1 MRALRIGLLGLGQI
15 GSAFYSLL
23 HQKREYFEKEIGVR
37 FDIVKVAVKHR
48 SKKRHVSIASNIL
61 TDRAEDLIQDASLD
75 VIVELI
81 GGTRDARRLV
91 SQALRAG
98 KHVVTANKAL
108 LAEYGDE
115 IFELANRKRRW
126 LLFEASVGGGI
137 PVIKALREGL
147 VANRFDSIYSIIN
160 GTCNYILS
168 EMTAKKT
175 DFKDALNQAQAK
187 GFAEADPRLDLDGVD
202 AAHKLALLVRF
213 AFGGKVKLKD
223 IYCEG
228 ISRIRSEDI
237 AFAEEFGYRVK
248 LLAIAKKTKDGIEAR
263 VQPTLLPKDHI
274 LANVNGSFNAVLFRG
289 DEVGDSLLY
298 GRGAGGHP
306 TASAIVSDLMDIA
319 LRQETRFDEDEIQM
333 RAIRKPLRIK
343 NISSILS
350 RYYLRFH
357 VVDRP
362 GVLAGIARVLG
373 AHRIS
378 ISDVIQKERS
388 VGNIVPLILLT
399 HDAHERNVRN
409 SLRQIDRSHGIQG
422 KSQVL
427 RIEGN

>member
-1 MRALRIGLLGLGQI
+1 MRVLRIGLLGLGQI
-15 GSAFYSLL
+15 GSGFYSILRK
-23 HQKREYFEKEIGVR
+23 KRDYFEKEVGVR
-37 FDIVKVAVKHR
+37 FDLVKVAVKHKN
-48 SKKRHVSIASNIL
+48 KKRKIHIPSDLL
-61 TDRAEDLIQDASLD
+61 TDNAQDLVRDPSLD

-81 GGTRDARRLV
+81 GGTQDARKLV
-91 SQALRAG
+91 KDCLRSG

-115 IFELANRKRRW
+115 MFELANRERKW
-126 LLFEASVGGGI
+126 LFFEASVGGGI

-147 VANRFDSIYSIIN
+147 VANRFDSVYSIIN

-168 EMTAKKT
+168 EMTEKKT
-175 DFKDALNQAQAK
+175 DFKVALRETQEK
-187 GFAEADPRLDLDGVD
+187 GFAEADPRLDLEGID
-202 AAHKLALLVRF
+202 AAHKLAILVRF
-213 AFGGKVKLKD
+213 AFGGKVKFND

-228 ISRIRSEDI
+228 IPHIRSEDI

-248 LLAIAKKTKDGIEAR
+248 LLAIAKQTEDGIEAR
-263 VQPTLLPKDHI
+263 VQPTLLPKQHI
-274 LANVNGSFNAVLFRG
+274 LANINGSFNAILFHG

-298 GRGAGGHP
+298 GRGAGPHP
-306 TASAIVSDLMDIA
+306 TASAVISDLLDIA

-333 RAIRKPLRIK
+333 RAIRKPLKIK
-343 NISSILS
+343 SISSILS

-362 GVLAGIARVLG
+362 GVLAGISRVLG
-373 AHRIS
+373 THRIS

-388 VGNIVPLILLT
+388 VGNVVPLIMLT
-399 HDAHERNVRN
+399 HDAHERDVRN
-409 SLRQIDRSHGIQG
+409 SIQKIDGLPIIKG
-422 KSQVL
+422 KTQVL